1 MWFRCSNPKH
11 KNYTRYGG
19 RGITVCDAW
28 RSFEQFYRDMGDP
41 PFAGAS
47 IDREDNDG
55 PYAPWNCRWATP
67 KQQAQNRAK
76 KEKRPK
82 PARRVRAVL
91 PDDWLDGLRP
101 TATIPPALPGPE
113 G

>member
-11 KNYTRYGG
+11 KSYPRYGG

-76 KEKRPK
+76 KEKRLK
-82 PARRVRAVL
+82 PARRVHAVL

-101 TATIPPALPGPE
+101 TDTIPPALPGPE